1 MAGGNRRQLMKE
13 KLTGINSIVEALK
26 AQRKIDRILVQENR
40 QEGKRMA
47 ELLRLARKKGIYVQV
62 VEKSRLDKLYTA
74 SNHQGIIALVDAYR
88 YSSLEEVLENAALK
102 NEDPFLV
109 ILDGI
114 EDPRN
119 FGAIVR
125 SAEGAGVHGIIV
137 PRHHSVTVN
146 ETVARASA
154 GAIEYMPIV
163 QAANLVSTIKVLK
176 EHGMWVIGA
185 DMEAKEYYYNLDIP
199 APTVLV
205 IGGEGKGLKRLVKE
219 NCDLLLKIPM
229 QGQLS
234 SLNASVAAALLMY
247 EVIRQRAINN

>member
-13 KLTGINSIVEALK
+13 KLAGINSIVEALK

-114 EDPRN
+114 EDPRMCCSIIL
-119 FGAIVR
+119 GP
-125 SAEGAGVHGIIV
+125 GIF
-137 PRHHSVTVN
+137 
-146 ETVARASA
+146 
-154 GAIEYMPIV
+154 
-163 QAANLVSTIKVLK
+163 VSWKTLLK
-176 EHGMWVIGA
+176 EQPIMYGREKLNWNTFPAIYCRLRM
-185 DMEAKEYYYNLDIP
+185 NLKPIP
-199 APTVLV
+199 LIELCWMTW
-205 IGGEGKGLKRLVKE
+205 IEK
-219 NCDLLLKIPM
+219 LLLIPCVRPKVTRVP
-229 QGQLS
+229 LP
-234 SLNASVAAALLMY
+234 VC
-247 EVIRQRAINN
+247 

>member
-13 KLTGINSIVEALK
+13 KLAGINSIVEALK

-114 EDPRN
+114 EDPRALASSII
-119 FGAIVR
+119 FLADSR
-125 SAEGAGVHGIIV
+125 SLPCI
-137 PRHHSVTVN
+137 
-146 ETVARASA
+146 
-154 GAIEYMPIV
+154 
-163 QAANLVSTIKVLK
+163 LK
-176 EHGMWVIGA
+176 PPNWLT
-185 DMEAKEYYYNLDIP
+185 D
-199 APTVLV
+199 
-205 IGGEGKGLKRLVKE
+205 
-219 NCDLLLKIPM
+219 
-229 QGQLS
+229 
-234 SLNASVAAALLMY
+234 
-247 EVIRQRAINN
+247 